1 MRNQTFS
8 VYGKSTDL
16 QCDMPAR
23 LDVVRTAAAL
33 GFAEHDIPVLVRER
47 LLSPLGKPAPN
58 APKFF
63 ARVVIERLATD
74 VGWLDKASMATA
86 KYWKRKREAR
96 GN

>member
-1 MRNQTFS
+1 MLKCGFQTGNRMTLPKGI
-8 VYGKSTDL
+8 VAVT
-16 QCDMPAR
+16 
-23 LDVVRTAAAL
+23 
-33 GFAEHDIPVLVRER
+33 EHDIPVLVRER